1 MKPLITLCRLYF
13 SYFFIT
19 RFYISIEIFLS
30 KKKFISNCIFFFF
43 LFTQIVYPQ
52 EVSESKKQEFEFLRI
67 SEGSLQ
73 TAVYTLE
80 HPQSFVRVKLIG
92 LIHVGEAKYYKNV
105 AKLTNEAD
113 YVFYEGIRLEQ
124 STANYSHIQLVS
136 QVMNS
141 PPKKSIQN
149 IVNFQSEFAKYFNLV
164 EQGDYL
170 KPKPNWINADVNF
183 SDFIQ
188 ILKNLNVSLEQ
199 ISKTLTLESKVS
211 MDQDIAPEDLIQFED
226 TRAVAM
232 LKFKRRM
239 AKYLVKS
246 ARELCY
252 DENMKIPR
260 EVIILERNRVA
271 LEYMS
276 EKLTSNLPLEL
287 GVLYGAAHIPNFLE
301 VLTEKYKF
309 QIQSIIW
316 LDAWRL
322 DSN

>member
-1 MKPLITLCRLYF
+1 
-13 SYFFIT
+13 
-19 RFYISIEIFLS
+19 
-30 KKKFISNCIFFFF
+30 
-43 LFTQIVYPQ
+43 
-52 EVSESKKQEFEFLRI
+52 
-67 SEGSLQ
+67 
-73 TAVYTLE
+73 
-80 HPQSFVRVKLIG
+80 
-92 LIHVGEAKYYKNV
+92 
-105 AKLTNEAD
+105 
-113 YVFYEGIRLEQ
+113 
-124 STANYSHIQLVS
+124 
-136 QVMNS
+136 
-141 PPKKSIQN
+141 
-149 IVNFQSEFAKYFNLV
+149 
-164 EQGDYL
+164 
-170 KPKPNWINADVNF
+170 
-183 SDFIQ
+183 
-188 ILKNLNVSLEQ
+188 
-199 ISKTLTLESKVS
+199 
-211 MDQDIAPEDLIQFED
+211 
-226 TRAVAM
+226 
-232 LKFKRRM
+232 M